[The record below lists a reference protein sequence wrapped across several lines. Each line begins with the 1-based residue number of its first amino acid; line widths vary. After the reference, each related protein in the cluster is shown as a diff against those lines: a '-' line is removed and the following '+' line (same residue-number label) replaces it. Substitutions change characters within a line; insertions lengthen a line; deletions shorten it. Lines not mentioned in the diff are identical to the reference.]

1 MGKISPIILKF
12 ISLML
17 CSKNRTPMRGIHNSV
32 LEIVSADFSANGLYK
47 CEGRNRFGVEEV
59 TFEVNI
65 LGEYI
70 ILCVALECYSFR
82 PPTMCPFYLLFTS
95 ISKL

>member
-1 MGKISPIILKF
+1 MGKISA
-12 ISLML
+12 ISLQFIFL
-17 CSKNRTPMRGIHNSV
+17 IFCSNNRTPMRGIHNSV

-65 LGEYI
+65 FGECI
-70 ILCVALECYSFR
+70 FIV
-82 PPTMCPFYLLFTS
+82 
-95 ISKL
+95 